1 MTSTTTY
8 QLLEVTDAASRR
20 EFLRF
25 PARLYKNDSNY
36 IRPLDEDVEAV
47 FDPAKNKLFRQGG
60 ARRWL
65 LHDSTGKAVGRV
77 AAFYNEHTA
86 RTNDQPTGGM
96 GFFDC
101 IDSQPAANQLFD
113 ACRQWLITKGMEAMD
128 GPINFG
134 ERDSFWGCLVEG
146 FYEPIYNMP
155 YNAPYYQKLFENYGF
170 QNYFNQYTYRRSLK
184 PGGVDPVMWEKADR
198 IQRNPDYSFRTIT
211 WKNNDKFAE
220 DFMIIFNKGWA
231 RFPGIKK
238 ISKAHALLLL
248 KKMRPVMD
256 TRLIHYAYYKD
267 EPVAFFIMMPDL
279 YQIIRRF
286 KGKFHPINKLRLM
299 FHLKV
304 RRSCTRVIGRI
315 FGIVPEHQGKGL
327 EAGLIKSFEKITE
340 QPDFKYTDLQ
350 MNWIGDFN
358 PSMMKVVEQI
368 GATIAKTHVTYRFL
382 FDREKPFLR
391 AKRVNSS

>member
-1 MTSTTTY
+1 MTTLY
-8 QLLEVTDAASRR
+8 QLLEITDAASRQ

-25 PARLYKNDSNY
+25 PAKLYKGDPNY
-36 IRPLDEDVEAV
+36 IRPLDEDVEAI
-47 FDPAKNKLFRQGG
+47 FEPAKNKLFRQGD

-65 LHDSTGKAVGRV
+65 LKDNNGKTVGRV
-77 AAFYNEHTA
+77 AAFYNEQTA
-86 RTNDQPTGGM
+86 RTNDQPTGGL

-101 IDSQPAANQLFD
+101 IDDQTAANQLFD
-113 ACRQWLITKGMEAMD
+113 ASREWLATKGMDAVD

-146 FYEPIYNMP
+146 FEEPIYNMP

-170 QNYFNQYTYRRSLK
+170 QNYFNQYTYRRPLSSEGIDL
-184 PGGVDPVMWEKADR
+184 VMREKADR
-198 IQRNPDYSFRTIT
+198 IERNPDYTFETIT

-231 RFPGIKK
+231 RFPGVKK
-238 ISKAHALLLL
+238 ISKAHAQLLL
-248 KKMRPVMD
+248 KKMRPIMD
-256 TRLIHYAYYKD
+256 TRLVHYAYYRG
-267 EPVAFFIMMPDL
+267 EPVAFFIMIPDL

-286 KGKFHPINKLRLM
+286 NGKFHLINKLRLM
-299 FHLKV
+299 YHLKV
-304 RRSCTRVIGRI
+304 HRSCTRVIGRI

-327 EAGLIKSFEKITE
+327 EAGLIRSFEKIIAR
-340 QPDFKYTDLQ
+340 PDFKYTDLQ

-368 GATIAKTHVTYRFL
+368 GASIAKTHVTYRFL
-382 FDREKPFLR
+382 FDREKPFHR
-391 AKRVNSS
+391 SRRVNQ

>member
-1 MTSTTTY
+1 
-8 QLLEVTDAASRR
+8 
-20 EFLRF
+20 
-25 PARLYKNDSNY
+25 
-36 IRPLDEDVEAV
+36 
-47 FDPAKNKLFRQGG
+47 
-60 ARRWL
+60 
-65 LHDSTGKAVGRV
+65 
-77 AAFYNEHTA
+77 
-86 RTNDQPTGGM
+86 
-96 GFFDC
+96 
-101 IDSQPAANQLFD
+101 
-113 ACRQWLITKGMEAMD
+113 
-128 GPINFG
+128 
-134 ERDSFWGCLVEG
+134 
-146 FYEPIYNMP
+146 
-155 YNAPYYQKLFENYGF
+155 LFENYGF

-198 IQRNPDYSFRTIT
+198 IQRNPDYTFRTIT